1 MGRLL
6 VAFTGK
12 KNRVAVVKSAAALIN
27 KAVSELN
34 EIQND
39 PRLNDR
45 QRENFAV
52 FDEKIA
58 E

>member
-6 VAFTGK
+6 FAFTGK
-12 KNRVAVVKSAAALIN
+12 KNRLAVVKSAAAVIN
-27 KAVSELN
+27 KAAEELS

-45 QRENFAV
+45 QKRNFAA
-52 FDEKIA
+52 FDDKIA

>member
-12 KNRVAVVKSAAALIN
+12 KNRVAVVKSAAAVIN
-27 KAVSELN
+27 KAAAELS
-34 EIQND
+34 EIQKD